1 MRSVTS
7 GRRVSWERETMDM
20 PLYESLLTTRAMRRF
35 SDEPVD
41 RVDIEACLRA
51 AVQAPSGGNIQ
62 PWQFVVVDDAAI
74 RHDLAV
80 LYQRCY
86 NRYQKAMLP
95 IVAPARTP
103 EDGASFARTVAAAQH
118 LADHFAEVPVIVAVC
133 VAGIDLTL
141 TDEDGPL
148 DIGSVLGSVFPA
160 IQNFI
165 LAARSRGLGTSLT
178 TVHRIEQQACRDI
191 LGVPERQQIVAL
203 LPVGHPV
210 GRWGVARRRPAE
222 AVTSWNRWGER
233 HPFAPVE

>member
-1 MRSVTS
+1 
-7 GRRVSWERETMDM
+7 MDL

-41 RVDIEACLRA
+41 RTDIEACLRA

-62 PWQFVVVDDAAI
+62 PWHFVVVDDVDVRRQLA
-74 RHDLAV
+74 DL
-80 LYQRCY
+80 YKRCY
-86 NRYQKAMLP
+86 HRYEKAMLP
-95 IVAPARTP
+95 TALPARTP

-133 VAGIDLTL
+133 VANIDLTL
-141 TDEDGPL
+141 TDDEGPL

-178 TVHRIEQQACRDI
+178 TVHRIEQQTCRDI
-191 LGVPERQQIVAL
+191 LGIPERQQIVAL

-222 AVTSWNRWGER
+222 TVTSWNRWGAR
-233 HPFAPVE
+233 LPFTPVE

>member
-1 MRSVTS
+1 
-7 GRRVSWERETMDM
+7 MDL

-41 RVDIEACLRA
+41 RTDIEACLRA

-62 PWQFVVVDDAAI
+62 PWHFVVVDDVDVRRQLA
-74 RHDLAV
+74 DL
-80 LYQRCY
+80 YKRCY
-86 NRYQKAMLP
+86 HRYEKAMLP
-95 IVAPARTP
+95 TSLPARTP

-133 VAGIDLTL
+133 VANIDLTL
-141 TDEDGPL
+141 TDDEGPL

-178 TVHRIEQQACRDI
+178 TVHRIEQQTCRDI
-191 LGVPERQQIVAL
+191 LGIPERQQIVAL

-222 AVTSWNRWGER
+222 TVTSWNRWGAR
-233 HPFAPVE
+233 LPFTPVE